1 MTIINILAVDF
12 RLALR
17 NVLRQRRRSVI
28 AIAAISF
35 GVMAM
40 MLAAGYIEWIF
51 RANRDLAIDQ
61 QYGHIQVTKR
71 GYQEA
76 GQANPFA
83 FIMPPEDSH
92 AFSVLQHTPGV
103 RSVAPRLV
111 FNGLISHG
119 DSTLSF
125 LGLGIDPQDPL
136 SRSPIIVEGKTLDA
150 AEPNGILLGA
160 GLAANLGVK
169 VGDTVVLLTNTPG
182 GGINAIETKV
192 RGLAATSLKALDD
205 VMLRV
210 PITLA
215 RKLLR
220 VKGSHV
226 WVVMLKRTALTNTVL
241 TRLQNEPS
249 LKPFE
254 IVPWTKLADFYNKT
268 VALFSRQ
275 LGVVKL
281 IIAVII
287 VLSISNTM
295 TMSVLERTVEIGT
308 AMALGVRRKRIL
320 GLFLME
326 GAQLGVIGGTLGV
339 LLGYLAGGAISAAG
353 ILIPAGPGFS
363 RDVIATILITPRI
376 VVEAL
381 LLAVATTL
389 IASIYPAW
397 RASRLVIVDALR
409 HNR

>member
-51 RANRDLAIDQ
+51 RANRELAISQ

-83 FIMPPEDSH
+83 FIMPENAQ

-103 RSVAPRLV
+103 RLVAPRLV

-125 LGLGIDPQDPL
+125 LGMGIDPTQDPL
-136 SRSPIIVEGKTLDA
+136 SRSSIIVEGKALDP

-210 PITLA
+210 PIALA

-226 WVVMLKRTALTNTVL
+226 WVVMLKRTELTNTVL

-281 IIAVII
+281 IIAIII

-326 GAQLGVIGGTLGV
+326 GAQLGVIGGALGV
-339 LLGYLAGGAISAAG
+339 LLGYLAGDAISAAG

>member
-1 MTIINILAVDF
+1 
-12 RLALR
+12 
-17 NVLRQRRRSVI
+17 
-28 AIAAISF
+28 
-35 GVMAM
+35 MAM

-210 PITLA
+210 PIALA

-326 GAQLGVIGGTLGV
+326 GAQLGIIGGTLGV
-339 LLGYLAGGAISAAG
+339 LLGYLAGDAISAAG

>member
-210 PITLA
+210 PIALA

>member
-83 FIMPPEDSH
+83 FIMPPEGSH

-210 PITLA
+210 PIALA